1 MRLLLLPAALI
12 VLAVT
17 PANAQNRASR
27 PVPVPAACVDFQAHS
42 NHVWL
47 QANPA
52 SPAQPERSRLAQMNA
67 EAEQRQTALLD
78 AAIRAPQND
87 LERVLGAF
95 WAAGT
100 NEAALEARSAAAV
113 QKLLAPLGQL
123 RRARDL
129 SKVSAD
135 FHAMGLSPMVEFVR
149 LDSANGSRDL
159 IGAVPAPLGLGDP
172 AFYTSTDTEVR
183 TLLGKYRSY
192 VEAVLRASGLPEAEV
207 TPASEAILQIE
218 IQLATALAG
227 EAASSRS
234 DDTLRAQD
242 RRYIA
247 LGFSDLLK
255 RLGSDTT
262 NLVIV
267 RPAYFATLSQI
278 AADRDPRR
286 LQWYLRFRV
295 LNRLAPE
302 LGNAFRSA
310 HSGFF
315 AQTLQGRPAAP
326 TRTEHMNILLRR
338 HLGAVNDAAFT
349 ARYAPEAQR
358 SRAESVASAVQ
369 KAAVDMATRAGD
381 AAAAKAFSNARI
393 AIAEVPASSDDVSGL
408 TTLAADDHVG
418 NLLTLWARRETRT
431 LKNLPLAVEANPARL
446 PTVRWSPNDA
456 TLIVSAA
463 SLAPP
468 LLAEGA
474 TVASAADFGGFGAL
488 IGHELSKAAAAGNR
502 GAALG
507 PLFNGLQPAPGLR
520 VDGARTLPMNRAD
533 LAGIEFAW
541 AAFQTTHPQ
550 ADANAKKAFFT
561 AWAGLW
567 AKTQTVEAMRQE
579 IQTSPFAPS
588 TLRINT
594 VLTQTPAFAETYG
607 CRAGQAMRAA
617 NPIAVWR

>member
-1 MRLLLLPAALI
+1 MRLLLLPVAL
-12 VLAVT
+12 VFLTAS

-27 PVPVPAACVDFQAHS
+27 PAPVPAACVDFQAHS
-42 NHVWL
+42 NHAWL

-67 EAEQRQTALLD
+67 EAAQRQTALLE
-78 AAIRAPQND
+78 AAMRAPQND

-113 QKLLAPLGQL
+113 QKVLAPLTQL
-123 RRARDL
+123 RRPRDL

-149 LDSANGSRDL
+149 LDSANGSGDL
-159 IGAVPAPLGLGDP
+159 LGAVPAPLGLGDP
-172 AFYTSTDTEVR
+172 AFYTSTETEAR

-207 TPASEAILQIE
+207 TPASEAVLQIE
-218 IQLATALAG
+218 IQLATALVG
-227 EAASSRS
+227 EAPSSRS

-247 LGFSDLLK
+247 LGFGDLLK
-255 RLGSDTT
+255 RLGGDTT

-267 RPAYFATLSQI
+267 RPAYFATLSEI
-278 AADRDPRR
+278 ATDRDPRR
-286 LQWYLRFRV
+286 MQWYLRFRV

-302 LGNAFRSA
+302 LGAAFRNA
-310 HSGFF
+310 HGGFF
-315 AQTLQGRPAAP
+315 AQTLQGLPAAP
-326 TRTEHMNILLRR
+326 TRTEHMNILLHR
-338 HLGAVNDAAFT
+338 HLGAINDAAFT

-358 SRAESVASAVQ
+358 SRAESVASAVR
-369 KAAVDMATRAGD
+369 KSAVDMATRAGD
-381 AAAAKAFSNARI
+381 AAAAKAFSDARI

-408 TTLAADDHVG
+408 TLAADDHVG
-418 NLLTLWARRETRT
+418 NLLSLWARRESRM
-431 LKNLPLAVEANPARL
+431 LKNLPLSVEANPARL
-446 PTVRWSPNDA
+446 PTVRWSPE
-456 TLIVSAA
+456 SAA
-463 SLAPP
+463 LIISAAALAPP
-468 LLAEGA
+468 LLAEGLPA
-474 TVASAADFGGFGAL
+474 GAAADFGGFGAL
-488 IGHELSKAAAAGNR
+488 VGHELSKAASAGNR

-507 PLFNGLQPAPGLR
+507 PLFNGLQPIPGLR

-533 LAGIEFAW
+533 LAGVEFAW
-541 AAFQTTHPQ
+541 AAFQATQPQ
-550 ADANAKKAFFT
+550 ADANAKKAFFA
-561 AWAGLW
+561 AWASLW
-567 AKTQTVEAMRQE
+567 AKTQTVDALRQE
-579 IQTSPFAPS
+579 VQTAPYAPS
-588 TLRINT
+588 TLRVNV
-594 VLTQTPAFAETYG
+594 VLAQTPAFAETYG